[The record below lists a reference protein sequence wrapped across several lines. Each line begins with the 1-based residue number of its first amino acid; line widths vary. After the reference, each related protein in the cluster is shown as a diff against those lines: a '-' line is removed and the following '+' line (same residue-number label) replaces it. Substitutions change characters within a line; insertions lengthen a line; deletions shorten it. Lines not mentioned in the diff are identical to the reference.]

1 MPKMK
6 SSKWSPM
13 SEILLIGIGNIS
25 RGDDGIGWLFA
36 DEIESIFG
44 KTITVQ
50 KEFQL
55 VVEDALKITEYDT
68 VIFVDASE
76 NKLENGFEFRKVEV
90 PDVIKT
96 EFTSHAQTP
105 ENIVFLAA
113 DLFHIKNNAYLMEI
127 SGRDWELG
135 EGLSDYGRQNLNN
148 AMMFFRRWLVGN
160 LNLQLSEISESA

>member
-1 MPKMK
+1 MK

-25 RGDDGIGWLFA
+25 RGDDGMGWLFA
-36 DEIESIFG
+36 DDIESGFG
-44 KTITVQ
+44 KTITVE

-55 VVEDALKITEYDT
+55 VVEDALKITGYDT

-76 NKLENGFEFRKVEV
+76 NILHNGFDFRKIDV

-105 ENIVFLAA
+105 ENIMFLAS
-113 DLFHIKNNAYLMEI
+113 DLFQYTMDAYVLEI
-127 SGRDWELG
+127 SGQDWELG
-135 EGLSDYGRQNLNN
+135 EDLSEYGHQNLVRALTFFKSWLAEKSENQFSAQLIN
-148 AMMFFRRWLVGN
+148 A
-160 LNLQLSEISESA
+160 

>member
-1 MPKMK
+1 
-6 SSKWSPM
+6 M

-36 DEIESIFG
+36 DDIESGFG
-44 KTITVQ
+44 KNITVE

-55 VVEDALKITEYDT
+55 VVEDALKITGYDT

-76 NKLENGFEFRKVEV
+76 NVLDKGFDFRKIDV

-105 ENIVFLAA
+105 ENIMFLAS
-113 DLFHIKNNAYLMEI
+113 DLFKWTIDAYLMEI
-127 SGRDWELG
+127 SGQDWELG
-135 EGLSDYGRQNLNN
+135 EDLSEYGRQNLHH
-148 AMMFFRRWLVGN
+148 AMIFFRKWLVEN
-160 LNLQLSEISESA
+160 IPYLEVF

>member
-1 MPKMK
+1 
-6 SSKWSPM
+6 M

-36 DEIESIFG
+36 DEIESGFG
-44 KTITVQ
+44 KTITVE

-55 VVEDALKITEYDT
+55 VVEDALKITGYDT

-76 NKLENGFEFRKVEV
+76 NVLDNGFYFRKIDV

-96 EFTSHAQTP
+96 EFTSHSQTP
-105 ENIVFLAA
+105 ENIMFLTS
-113 DLFHIKNNAYLMEI
+113 DLFQHTMDAYVLEI

-135 EGLSDYGRQNLNN
+135 EDLSGYGRQNLHH
-148 AMMFFRRWLVGN
+148 ALTFFKTWLTEN
-160 LNLQLSEISESA
+160 QKISFQHS

>member
-1 MPKMK
+1 
-6 SSKWSPM
+6 M

-36 DEIESIFG
+36 DEMEMYFG
-44 KTITVQ
+44 QSITVQ

-55 VVEDALKITEYDT
+55 VIEDALKITEFDT

-76 NKLENGFEFRKVEV
+76 NILENGFEFRKVDV

-105 ENIVFLAA
+105 ENIVFLAS
-113 DLFHIKNNAYLMEI
+113 DLFQIKNDAYVMEI
-127 SGRDWELG
+127 SGKDWELG
-135 EGLSDYGRQNLNN
+135 EGLSAYGRQNLNN
-148 AMMFFRRWLVGN
+148 AMVFFKKLLVEN
-160 LNLQLSEISESA
+160 TNLQLSAISESV

>member
-1 MPKMK
+1 MRKMK

-13 SEILLIGIGNIS
+13 SEILLIGIGNLS

-36 DEIESIFG
+36 DDIEAGFG
-44 KTITVQ
+44 KTITAE

-55 VVEDALKITEYDT
+55 VVEDALKITGYDN

-76 NKLENGFEFRKVEV
+76 NVLDNGFYFRKIDV

-105 ENIVFLAA
+105 ENIMFLAS
-113 DLFHIKNNAYLMEI
+113 DLFHCTMDAYVLEI
-127 SGRDWELG
+127 SGQDWELG
-135 EGLSDYGRQNLNN
+135 EDLSEYGRQNLVRALTFFKTWLAEKSENQFSAQLIN
-148 AMMFFRRWLVGN
+148 A
-160 LNLQLSEISESA
+160 

>member
-1 MPKMK
+1 
-6 SSKWSPM
+6 M

-36 DEIESIFG
+36 DDIESGFG
-44 KTITVQ
+44 KTITVE

-55 VVEDALKITEYDT
+55 VVEDALKITGYDT

-76 NKLENGFEFRKVEV
+76 NVLDNGFDFRKIDV

-105 ENIVFLAA
+105 ENIMFLAS
-113 DLFHIKNNAYLMEI
+113 DLFQCTMDAYVLEI
-127 SGRDWELG
+127 SGQDWELG
-135 EGLSDYGRQNLNN
+135 EDLSEYGRQNLHH
-148 AMMFFRRWLVGN
+148 ALTFFKTWLTEKSEN
-160 LNLQLSEISESA
+160 QLSALLTNA

>member
-1 MPKMK
+1 
-6 SSKWSPM
+6 M

-36 DEIESIFG
+36 DDIESVFD
-44 KTITVQ
+44 KTITVE

-55 VVEDALKITEYDT
+55 VVEDALKIVGYDT

-76 NKLENGFEFRKVEV
+76 NVLDKGFDFRKIDV

-105 ENIVFLAA
+105 ENIMFLAS
-113 DLFHIKNNAYLMEI
+113 DLFKYTIDAYVMEI

-135 EGLSDYGRQNLNN
+135 EDLSGYGRQNLHHALTFFKTWLTEKSENQFSAQLIN
-148 AMMFFRRWLVGN
+148 A
-160 LNLQLSEISESA
+160 